1 MNVMHRKAALD
12 ATRSRVV
19 LTVAVALVSAL
30 VGGLVFVLTTAP
42 ANPRAVRSVS
52 IAVVGDS
59 YTAGTNS
66 DAVWPTLLAQR
77 TGWAVANFA
86 LPGAGFAADGRG
98 GYTFSHQVERA
109 QAAHPRTILIV
120 GGLSDEP
127 LAWSGRISAG
137 AIDAINKIKLAG
149 QQALVIGPT
158 YYETPVPASV
168 AAVSDEIRKVADVAG
183 VPFLDALHPPWLTA
197 GLIQPD
203 LSGPTDQGQSV
214 IADKVAAWL
223 RTEVAE

>member
-1 MNVMHRKAALD
+1 MVSRKAALG
-12 ATRSRVV
+12 APRSGVV
-19 LTVAVALVSAL
+19 LLVAVALVSAL
-30 VGGLVFVLTTAP
+30 VGGSVFVVTAAP
-42 ANPRAVRSVS
+42 ADPQPERSVS
-52 IAVVGDS
+52 IAVVGGS

-77 TGWAVANFA
+77 TGWPIANFA

-98 GYTFSHQVERA
+98 GHTFSHQVDRA
-109 QAAHPRTILIV
+109 QAAHPRTIVIV
-120 GGLSDEP
+120 GGLGDEQF
-127 LAWSGRISAG
+127 AWSGRISAG
-137 AIDAINKIKLAG
+137 AIDAINKIKVAG

-168 AAVSDEIRKVADVAG
+168 RAVSDEIHKVADVAG
-183 VPFLDALHPPWLTA
+183 VPFLDALNPPWLTA
-197 GLIQPD
+197 DLMQPD

-223 RTEVAE
+223 RNEVAE